1 MLMTSCPS
9 HPVNVRDHPSSAR
22 LSVLWFGQE
31 EQSAKA
37 AEQAKVAAQQEAT
50 AGEQAAAAAELEAR
64 EADLGTQ
71 GAALESSAGQ
81 LGSQEATL
89 TQRQACLLL
98 CSAPPGPVSV
108 YFARICDATAC
119 VPSCVPGFDTALP
132 PPATGCASFES
143 LDCSSALDPQTR
155 AQGRMSWHSRCP
167 LRE

>member
-1 MLMTSCPS
+1 M
-9 HPVNVRDHPSSAR
+9 
-22 LSVLWFGQE
+22 
-31 EQSAKA
+31 
-37 AEQAKVAAQQEAT
+37 AAQQEAT

-108 YFARICDATAC
+108 YFARICASATRLPASPTAFLASTLHFHHLLQA
-119 VPSCVPGFDTALP
+119 VHTLNRWTALVHLI
-132 PPATGCASFES
+132 CKHVH
-143 LDCSSALDPQTR
+143 R
-155 AQGRMSWHSRCP
+155 AA
-167 LRE
+167 